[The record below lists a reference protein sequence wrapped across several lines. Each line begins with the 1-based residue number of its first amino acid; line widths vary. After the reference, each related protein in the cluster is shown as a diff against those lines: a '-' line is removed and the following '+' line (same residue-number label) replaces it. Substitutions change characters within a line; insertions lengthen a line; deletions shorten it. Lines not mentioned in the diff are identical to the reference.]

1 LSEVRPFSSI
11 EEEEEEEEEVES
23 PKAHYYFEVVF
34 VDGIKDWL
42 PNFQTWR

>member
-11 EEEEEEEEEVES
+11 EEEEEEES